1 VHVELAYVQS
11 TGFENDCACDTDE
24 TESNNNNNT
33 KRTVSQIS
41 GNFILCLVLCQD
53 LCVENGDLCLHFAR
67 VQRRMLGIRRS
78 PSGGFIMR
86 SAEGGCV
93 WARSSQR
100 SAFGEEALEEGLQQT
115 REGLSL
121 YFQLSLSALQL
132 SSFTLESSSST
143 VVHKRGS
150 GTGQGGQRLRITSKT
165 GDRARLALRSLGLSE
180 FLIYLPDAYLRQL
193 MNRGTRIGEKSS
205 K

>member
-1 VHVELAYVQS
+1 MHVELAYVQS
-11 TGFENDCACDTDE
+11 TGFENDWACDTDE

-33 KRTVSQIS
+33 KGTVSQIS
-41 GNFILCLVLCQD
+41 GNLILCLVLCQD
-53 LCVENGDLCLHFAR
+53 LCVENGLYFAW
-67 VQRRMLGIRRS
+67 VQRRMLGVRHS

-86 SAEGGCV
+86 NAEGGCV

-115 REGLSL
+115 REGPSL
-121 YFQLSLSALQL
+121 YFQLSLSASQP

-150 GTGQGGQRLRITSKT
+150 GTG
-165 GDRARLALRSLGLSE
+165 
-180 FLIYLPDAYLRQL
+180 
-193 MNRGTRIGEKSS
+193 
-205 K
+205 

>member
-1 VHVELAYVQS
+1 MWKMAIYACTSHGCNGACWESAARRLGASSCGVQKE
-11 TGFENDCACDTDE
+11 G
-24 TESNNNNNT
+24 
-33 KRTVSQIS
+33 VS
-41 GNFILCLVLCQD
+41 
-53 LCVENGDLCLHFAR
+53 
-67 VQRRMLGIRRS
+67 
-78 PSGGFIMR
+78 
-86 SAEGGCV
+86 